1 VQTLLQDLRYGARM
15 LLKSP
20 AVTVV
25 AIIAL
30 TLGIGANTAIFSVV
44 HAVLLRSFP
53 YQDGEQLA
61 IVWEHRKSGKGNPQN
76 VINLGNFFD
85 WKDQNTVF
93 TDMAAFFDFNVNLTG
108 DGQPEEVPGQ
118 IATPNLFSLLGVN
131 PIRGRAFAPED
142 GKPGQNP
149 VVVIGY
155 DLWQRRFGGDPGI
168 VGRKIT
174 INNEP
179 NEIIGVLPPD
189 VGWFVQKGSMIRNA
203 PQIWSPWQVSN
214 DLRQRRGRFARAVA
228 RLKPGVTFE
237 QAHKEMSIIGARLEQ
252 QYPEFNT
259 QWGVNVVPLRTQVT
273 GEIRQPLFIL
283 LGAVGFVLLIAC
295 ANVANLLLA
304 RAASRKKEIALR
316 AGLGA
321 SRWRIARQ
329 LLTESV
335 LLSVIGG
342 GFGLLL
348 AWWGTRALLALSPPE
363 LMDLRETAV
372 NLPVLAFTVGL
383 TLLTGIIF
391 GLVPALEATR
401 VDLNESLKEGGRNVG
416 QGSRNHRLRNAFVVT
431 QVALALVLLV
441 GAGLLIKS
449 LNRLNSVAPGFDP
462 NQVLT
467 MRVNLPDRK
476 YDSEAKVVSFF
487 GRALEQMR
495 TIPGVESV
503 GAINYVPFGGPHSA
517 TSIQI
522 EGQPELPPGE
532 RLTTGVVVTDA
543 NYFAAMRI
551 PLRRGR
557 LFTAQEAAEMRHV
570 VVVNEAFARENFPGQ
585 DPLGKRVTIHMK
597 DDDENVPSE
606 IIGIVGDNRHKGLDL
621 EIEPMSF
628 WPHPELAAS
637 SMTVILRTNGEPTS
651 VAPAARNV
659 IHGIDPEQPIGEVN
673 TMQGLMAKSVARSRF
688 NTILLAIFS
697 VVAVL
702 LEAVGIYGV
711 MSYTVQQ
718 RTHEL
723 GIRLALGAQH
733 RDVLQLIVKQGIV
746 LGLIGVAAG
755 LAASFGLTRL
765 MTSLLFEVTATD
777 MRTFA
782 MVATGLFAIV
792 LIACYIPARRA
803 TKVNPLVALR
813 YE

>member
-1 VQTLLQDLRYGARM
+1 MQTLLQDLRYGARM
-15 LLKSP
+15 LMKNP
-20 AVTVV
+20 AVTFV

-44 HAVLLRSFP
+44 HAVMLRSFP
-53 YQDGEQLA
+53 YQDGEKLA
-61 IVWEHRKSGKGNPQN
+61 IVWEHRKSGRTNPQN

-93 TDMAAFFDFNVNLTG
+93 SDMAAFFDANVNLTG

-131 PIRGRAFAPED
+131 PIRGRTFAPDD
-142 GKPGQNP
+142 GKPGQAR

-155 DLWQRRFGGDPGI
+155 DLWQRRFGGDPAI

-174 INNEP
+174 LNNEP

-189 VGWFVQKGSMIRNA
+189 VGWFVQKGSLIRSA
-203 PQIWSPWQVSN
+203 PQIWSPWEISEN
-214 DLRQRRGRFARAVA
+214 LKRRRGRFARAVA

-237 QAHKEMSIIGARLEQ
+237 QAQNEMNVIGARIEQ

-273 GEIRQPLFIL
+273 GEIRKPLMIL

-304 RAASRKKEIALR
+304 RAASRRKEIALR

-335 LLSVIGG
+335 LLSAIGG
-342 GFGLLL
+342 ALGLLL

-363 LMDLRETAV
+363 LMDLRDTAV

-383 TLLTGIIF
+383 TLLTGILF
-391 GLVPALEATR
+391 GLVPAIEAAR
-401 VDLNESLKEGGRNVG
+401 VDLNESLKEGGRNAG

-431 QVALALVLLV
+431 QMALALVLLV

-449 LNRLNSVAPGFDP
+449 LNRLSAVAPGFDP
-462 NQVLT
+462 NQLLT
-467 MRVNLPDRK
+467 MRVNLPARK
-476 YDSEAKVVSFF
+476 YDTEPKRVNFF
-487 GRALEQMR
+487 QRAVEQLRAL
-495 TIPGVESV
+495 PGVESA
-503 GAINYVPFGGPHSA
+503 GAINYVPFGGPHSG

-522 EGQPELPPGE
+522 EGQPERPPGE
-532 RLTTGVVVTDA
+532 RLKTGIVVTDA
-543 NYFAAMRI
+543 NYFEAMRI
-551 PLRRGR
+551 PLKRGR
-557 LFTAQEAAEMRHV
+557 LFTAEEATEMRHV
-570 VVVNEAFARENFPGQ
+570 VVINEAFARENFPGQ
-585 DPLGKRVTIHMK
+585 DPLGKRVTIFMK
-597 DDDENVPSE
+597 EENVPTE
-606 IIGIVGDNRHKGLDL
+606 IIGIVGDNRHKGLDV
-621 EIEPMSF
+621 EMEPMAF
-628 WPHPELAAS
+628 WPHPELVDS
-637 SMTVILRTNGEPTS
+637 SMTLVLRTRGEPTS
-651 VAPAARNV
+651 VAAAARNV
-659 IHGIDPEQPIGEVN
+659 IHGLDPDQPIGEVN
-673 TMQGLMAKSVARSRF
+673 TLNGLMATSVARSRF
-688 NTILLAIFS
+688 NT
-697 VVAVL
+697 VL
-702 LEAVGIYGV
+702 LTVFSIVALVMAAVGIYGV
-711 MSYTVQQ
+711 MSYSVQQ

-723 GIRLALGAQH
+723 GIRLALGAQQ

-746 LGLIGVAAG
+746 LGIVGVAVG
-755 LAASFGLTRL
+755 LLASFGLTRL
-765 MTSLLFEVTATD
+765 MSSLLFEVTATD
-777 MRTFA
+777 ARTFA
-782 MVATGLFAIV
+782 VVAIGLFSIV